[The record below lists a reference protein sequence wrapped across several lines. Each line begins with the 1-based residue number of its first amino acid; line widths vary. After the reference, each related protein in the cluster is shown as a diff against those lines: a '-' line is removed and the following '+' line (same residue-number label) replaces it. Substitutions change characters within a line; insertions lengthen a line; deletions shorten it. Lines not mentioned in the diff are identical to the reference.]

1 VDPDRSCNVLEVL
14 GAEILEIEINL
25 VGDPIMDHFRNID
38 AARLGQRLD
47 PRRDVDTLTEDVAR
61 LEDDVAEIDPD
72 PHRDAWVGRKRLV
85 HWRQGITQPRRAARR
100 FDRVVEI
107 DEYEFGG
114 LLEYVSAEFGNLRF
128 DDRALETPQ
137 LGKILLFVAREQPI
151 VAPDHNGR

>member
-1 VDPDRSCNVLEVL
+1 L
-14 GAEILEIEINL
+14 
-25 VGDPIMDHFRNID
+25 RN
-38 AARLGQRLD
+38 
-47 PRRDVDTLTEDVAR
+47 
-61 LEDDVAEIDPD
+61 
-72 PHRDAWVGRKRLV
+72 
-85 HWRQGITQPRRAARR
+85 GITQPRRAARR

-151 VAPDHNGR
+151 VAPDHNGRKSALGARSGIF